1 VIKSTIRLAEHMAR
15 MGTNIHVYRVLVLEP
30 EGKRTLGRPRRIW
43 EDNIIIT
50 SRNRMGELRLDS
62 SGSG

>member
-1 VIKSTIRLAEHMAR
+1 